1 MTDMTRYTRMFHL
14 SKEAYAILYKIS
26 KRLLPDGTKLS
37 ISKTVESLANEK
49 IQEVKWTKIKKIK
62 EIL

>member
-1 MTDMTRYTRMFHL
+1 MTDMTRYKNVSL
-14 SKEAYAILYKIS
+14 SKEAYAVLHKIS

-49 IQEVKWTKIKKIK
+49 MKKLNGQRIKK
-62 EIL
+62 

>member
-1 MTDMTRYTRMFHL
+1 MTDMARYKNVFL
-14 SKEAYAILYKIS
+14 SKEAYAILQKIS

-49 IQEVKWTKIKKIK
+49 IKKLNGQKINR
-62 EIL
+62 

>member
-1 MTDMTRYTRMFHL
+1 MTDMARYKNVSL
-14 SKEAYAILYKIS
+14 SKEAYAILQKIS

-49 IQEVKWTKIKKIK
+49 IKKLNGQKINR
-62 EIL
+62 

>member
-1 MTDMTRYTRMFHL
+1 MTRYKNVSL

-49 IQEVKWTKIKKIK
+49 IQKLNGQKLKK
-62 EIL
+62 

>member
-1 MTDMTRYTRMFHL
+1 MTDMARYKNVSL
-14 SKEAYAILYKIS
+14 SKEAYAILEKIS

-49 IQEVKWTKIKKIK
+49 MKKLNGQRIKK
-62 EIL
+62 